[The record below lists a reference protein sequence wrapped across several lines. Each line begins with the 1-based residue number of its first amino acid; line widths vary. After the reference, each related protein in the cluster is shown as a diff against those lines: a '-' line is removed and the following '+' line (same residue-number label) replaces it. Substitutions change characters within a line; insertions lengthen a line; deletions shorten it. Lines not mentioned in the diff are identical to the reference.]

1 VLIDGVFFAA
11 TKEYGITFKER
22 KDLPVYDP
30 DVRVFDVFDADG
42 KQLAI
47 FLHRPVRARRT
58 SAAAPG

>member
-1 VLIDGVFFAA
+1 VFFAA

-47 FLHRPVRARRT
+47 FLHDPYARRT